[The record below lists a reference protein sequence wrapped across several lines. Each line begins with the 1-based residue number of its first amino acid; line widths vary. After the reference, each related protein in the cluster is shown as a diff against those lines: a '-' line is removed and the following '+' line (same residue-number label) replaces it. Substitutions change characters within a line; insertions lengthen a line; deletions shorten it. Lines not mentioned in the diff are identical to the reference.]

1 MPTAGKVKHKEPE
14 KANKEAANIFKQ
26 VKDQCLAGKIRNIS
40 GNFIKVSNAGRIKLF
55 FRNKRR
61 S

>member
-26 VKDQCLAGKIRNIS
+26 VKDQCLAGKIRNTS
-40 GNFIKVSNAGRIKLF
+40 GNFIKVSNAGRI
-55 FRNKRR
+55 
-61 S
+61 